1 MKHRMN
7 TSGNTRRRLVVAM
20 GATAF
25 TAPIATLAQQPKI
38 WRVGFLGA
46 GLRPA
51 ADRPDANI
59 DAFMRGLRE
68 LGYVEGRNLHV
79 EWRFAQGR
87 YEQLPALAVDLA
99 RSNCD
104 VLVTYG
110 TAGAQALKAAT
121 QSIPVVIASA
131 IDPVGMGFA
140 ATFARPG
147 GNMTGLSVMA
157 VELSQKQLDL
167 LRDMVPKLARV
178 AVLVNPGNA
187 GHAALLKQVQAG
199 AAIRKYHVVAL
210 EARLPEDI
218 ETAFARAKREKAGAI
233 IIAGDAQFASLGRQ
247 IAAATLKHRLPSI
260 GIYRSH
266 VAEGA
271 LMSYGQDIAAFHH
284 RAAAYV
290 GKILKGAK
298 PAELPI
304 EQPMIIELFI
314 NGKTAKALGLKIPH
328 SLLISADKVI
338 E

>member
-1 MKHRMN
+1 MN
-7 TSGNTRRRLVVAM
+7 QRRALLAAM
-20 GATAF
+20 SAGALAAPF
-25 TAPIATLAQQPKI
+25 TALAQQPKI
-38 WRVGFLGA
+38 WRLGFLGA
-46 GLRPA
+46 GTRPS

-68 LGYVEGRNLHV
+68 LGYAEGKNLQM

-87 YEQLPALAVDLA
+87 YEQLPALAVELA
-99 RSNCD
+99 RANCD

-121 QSIPVVIASA
+121 QSIPIVIASA

-147 GNMTGLSVMA
+147 GNMTGLSVLA

-167 LRDMVPKLARV
+167 LRDIVPKLAHV

-187 GHAALLKQVQAG
+187 GHVALLKQVRAG
-199 AAIRKYHVVAL
+199 EAIRNYRITPL

-218 ETAFARAKREKAGAI
+218 EPAFAKARREKADAI
-233 IIAGDAQFASLGRQ
+233 IVAGDAQFASLGKQ

-271 LMSYGQDIAAFHH
+271 LMSYGQDIAAFHR
-284 RAAAYV
+284 RAASYV
-290 GKILKGAK
+290 DKIFRGTR
-298 PAELPI
+298 PGELPI
-304 EQPMIIELFI
+304 EQPTIIELFI
-314 NGKTAKALGLKIPH
+314 NGKTAKALGLKIPQ

>member
-1 MKHRMN
+1 MIA
-7 TSGNTRRRLVVAM
+7 RRALLTAL
-20 GATAF
+20 GAGALTVPFPA
-25 TAPIATLAQQPKI
+25 LAQVPGKAADKT
-38 WRVGFLGA
+38 WRLGFLGA
-46 GLRPA
+46 GSRPA

-59 DAFMRGLRE
+59 DAFLRGLRD
-68 LGYVEGRNLHV
+68 LGYVEGKNLHV

-87 YEQLPALAVDLA
+87 YEQLPALAVELTRA
-99 RSNCD
+99 NCD

-121 QSIPVVIASA
+121 QSIPIVIASA

-147 GNMTGLSVMA
+147 GNMTGLSVLA

-167 LRDMVPKLARV
+167 LRDIVPKLAHV

-187 GHAALLKQVQAG
+187 GHVALLKQVRAG
-199 AAIRKYHVVAL
+199 AAIRNYRITPL

-218 ETAFARAKREKAGAI
+218 EPAFAKARREKADAI
-233 IIAGDAQFASLGRQ
+233 IVAGDAQFASLGKQ

-271 LMSYGQDIAAFHH
+271 LMSYGQDIAAFHR
-284 RAAAYV
+284 RAASYV
-290 GKILKGAK
+290 DKIFRGTR
-298 PAELPI
+298 PGELPI
-304 EQPMIIELFI
+304 EQPTIIELFI
-314 NGKTAKALGLKIPH
+314 NGKTAKALGLKIPQ